1 MGTDKYKKIKGMLRR
16 KILPILTRLNGSVP
30 DDSETAIIESSKISI
45 GVKGSKV
52 FYFEELQKY

>member
-1 MGTDKYKKIKGMLRR
+1 MLRR

-30 DDSETAIIESSKISI
+30 DDLETAVIESSKIFI

-52 FYFEELQKY
+52 FYFEKLQKH